1 MIAYSIKKQGETN
14 EKLVLRYKKTFFQ
27 TRLGNKLRAEKRFVK
42 NVCKRRERESA
53 IIRELY
59 RDLNRKAS

>member
-27 TRLGNKLRAEKRFVK
+27 TRLGNKLRGERRFVR
-42 NVCKRRERESA
+42 NVSKRRERESA

-59 RDLNRKAS
+59 RDFNNKAS